1 MPFLRSLSLT
11 KRLVIM
17 VSGLLAVSILA
28 VLAFAY
34 YEMRVAAELA
44 ETARLQQ
51 SITRVGAIFE
61 TTTAQR
67 NTLLRR
73 AAATTA
79 LREAAALRKSS
90 PSADSVLRARQGPD
104 SLIAAFVMTPDGR
117 IVSGVGPVDRFARDV
132 PIELAMRAHPDSGYL
147 SPILTS
153 GGEPRTVAVFP
164 IMEGAHRV
172 GLLVYGRQVQVSPQV
187 MEGITRYII
196 SNATLLLGNRDGTGG
211 WVDLTGKQVARPVG
225 QDSANGVM
233 RYSRDGVDMLS
244 ADVDVAGTPVVAIAE
259 VPRSSAIAK
268 VRDALQTLLIVVA
281 VFTVL
286 AIIVASIMGR
296 AIVRPVVE
304 LTEAAEAIAQGDYS
318 RRVGV
323 RRTDEV
329 GRLGSAFDKMA
340 AEVEAVAS
348 TRQLL
353 ANASEVLAESIAD
366 GTALSAVTR
375 LCVPHLADF
384 CSIHIRNESGR
395 LERVAFAHA
404 DPSKLSLVS
413 QAIPANTYEGHED
426 SGAALA
432 IKRQDAVM
440 ITNVDE
446 LLVRENAN
454 TAEQQAAA
462 LALGIRSFLSVPL
475 VARGRTIGALSL
487 MMSDSGRHYTE
498 ADVAIAKELARRA
511 AIAIDNSSLYRTS
524 VALRMEAEA
533 ANRAKSDF
541 LATMSHEI
549 RTPINAM
556 IGYTDLLHAGISGP
570 VTEKQKTQL
579 ERIRASGTHLTSLVD
594 ELLDLAKIE
603 ARQMTVASV
612 EHSAQETIDKSILH
626 VRPQAKT
633 KGVELSVAPIDVT
646 ARYVGDPH
654 RVEQIITNLLSN
666 AVKFT
671 PAGGAI
677 RVDARVGTPPGE
689 SAGAPQLGVTV
700 SDNGIGI
707 KREDLDRIFQPFV
720 QVENGYTRGQG
731 GTGLGLAISRQ
742 LASLMGGSLT
752 VESAVGEGSRFTLW
766 LPLGGVVKRTQPPA
780 TAAAGVV

>member
-11 KRLVIM
+11 KRLVFM
-17 VSGLLAVSILA
+17 VSGLVAVSILA

-51 SITRVGAIFE
+51 SVTRVGAIFE
-61 TTTAQR
+61 AATAQR
-67 NTLLRR
+67 NTQLRR
-73 AAATTA
+73 AAASSP
-79 LREAAALRKSS
+79 LRDAAAQGKSS
-90 PSADSVLRARQGPD
+90 AAADSVLRARQGND
-104 SLIAAFVMTPDGR
+104 SLIAAFV
-117 IVSGVGPVDRFARDV
+117 VSPSGGVIAGVGPVNEFARDV
-132 PIELAMRAHPDSGYL
+132 PLELAMRAHPDSGYL
-147 SPILTS
+147 SSIITA
-153 GGEPRTVAVFP
+153 GGRPRTIAVYP

-172 GLLVYGRQVQVSPQV
+172 GFLVQGRRVQLAPLV
-187 MEGITRYII
+187 MQGVTRYII
-196 SNATLLLGNRDGTGG
+196 SNATLLLGNRDGSGG
-211 WVDLTGKQVARPVG
+211 WVDLNGNQVMRPERT
-225 QDSANGVM
+225 DSTNGVM
-233 RYSRDGVDMLS
+233 RYSRDGVDQLS
-244 ADVDVAGTPVVAIAE
+244 TQVEIAGTPLIAIAE
-259 VPRSSAIAK
+259 VPRSSAIVK
-268 VRDALQTLLIVVA
+268 VRDALETLLLVV
-281 VFTVL
+281 VLFTVL
-286 AIIVASIMGR
+286 AIVVASIMGR
-296 AIVRPVVE
+296 AIARPVVE

-323 RRTDEV
+323 QRTDEV
-329 GRLGSAFDKMA
+329 GRLGIAFDKMA
-340 AEVEAVAS
+340 AEVESVAT

-353 ANASEVLAESIAD
+353 ATASEVLAESIAD
-366 GTALSAVTR
+366 GTALTAVTK
-375 LCVPHLADF
+375 LCVPQLADF
-384 CSIHIRNESGR
+384 CSIHIRNDAGQ
-395 LERVAFAHA
+395 LERAAFAHA
-404 DPSKLSLVS
+404 DASKLPLVE
-413 QAIPANTYEGHED
+413 QAIPRHAYDGHDD

-440 ITNVDE
+440 ISNVDE
-446 LLVRENAN
+446 LLLRENSN

-462 LALGIRSFLSVPL
+462 LKLGIRSFLAVPL

-487 MMSDSGRHYTE
+487 VMSDSGRHYSDD
-498 ADVAIAKELARRA
+498 DVGVAKELARRA

-579 ERIRASGTHLTSLVD
+579 DRIRASGTHLTSLVD

-603 ARQMTVASV
+603 ARQMTVTRV
-612 EHSAQETIDKSILH
+612 PHVVQETIDKSILH

-633 KGVELSVAPIDVT
+633 KGIDLSVASVDAT
-646 ARYVGDPH
+646 LRYVADPH
-654 RVEQIITNLLSN
+654 RVEQIMTNLLSN

-677 RVDARVGTPPGE
+677 RVETKVATPPDE
-689 SAGAPQLGVTV
+689 PASTPPQLGITV
-700 SDNGIGI
+700 GDTGIGI
-707 KREDLDRIFQPFV
+707 NKEDLDRIFQPFV

-752 VESAVGEGSRFTLW
+752 VESVISEGSRFTLW
-766 LPLGGVVKRTQPPA
+766 LPVERIPERTRPTPPA
-780 TAAAGVV
+780 GPR